1 MYVCERCDV
10 AGCGMRATAESR
22 SCSVLVAK
30 FCQTPGTAVTGP
42 FCAKLAGG
50 RSVSS
55 GPCRGG
61 RWTCVAPAVPCSGSA
76 PLNVNVKASE
86 PDNECTGSS
95 LPRHRTHDGDTIGEG

>member
-1 MYVCERCDV
+1 M
-10 AGCGMRATAESR
+10 
-22 SCSVLVAK
+22 LVAK

-55 GPCRGG
+55 GPCRGGCWAVGGG

-95 LPRHRTHDGDTIGEG
+95 LPRNRARDGDTIGEG